1 MQMKKTT
8 GYAIRIILELSRR
21 GTVTIE
27 QMASILNVEG
37 TYAQKILRK
46 MRKAGYVK
54 AINGKGGGYELVRKE
69 EKMNLWDIMEM
80 MEESTAINRC
90 LEKDHYCSKNAT
102 ENCAVRRIYN
112 EIQEELEKEF
122 RAITIEELMKEEKR
136 L

>member
-37 TYAQKILRK
+37 TYAQKILRR
-46 MRKAGYVK
+46 MRKGGYVK
-54 AINGKGGGYELVRKE
+54 AVHGKGGGYTLNRNQRDI
-69 EKMNLWDIMEM
+69 NLWEIMEM
-80 MEESTAINRC
+80 MEERTAINRC
-90 LEKDHYCSKNAT
+90 LESDHYCSGDAT
-102 ENCAVRRIYN
+102 ESCAVRRIYS

-122 RAITIEELMKEEKR
+122 RAITVEELMKEEKR

>member
-27 QMASILNVEG
+27 QMSCILNVEG
-37 TYAQKILRK
+37 TYAQKILRR
-46 MRKAGYVK
+46 MRKGGYVK
-54 AINGKGGGYELVRKE
+54 AVHGKGGGYMLNRKQRE
-69 EKMNLWDIMEM
+69 INLWEIMEM
-80 MEESTAINRC
+80 MEERTAINRC
-90 LEKDHYCSKNAT
+90 LESDHYCSRDAT
-102 ENCAVRRIYN
+102 ESCAVRRIYS

-122 RAITIEELMKEEKR
+122 RAITVEELMKEEKR